1 MSLIKY
7 VLMGALALGSGS
19 ALAEGGAERSK
30 QFWEKFRLSQE
41 QLHGKKDQALVTAD
55 KPKRDNG
62 QQQVAKE

>member
-7 VLMGALALGSGS
+7 ALMGVLALGSGA

-41 QLHGKKDQALVTAD
+41 QLHGKKDQAFATSDAQ
-55 KPKRDNG
+55 KRENA
-62 QQQVAKE
+62 QQQVVKE